1 MCLISPGF
9 PNCLNQGG
17 WPANPT
23 LSGLNTGMYYF
34 TVTSGDG
41 CFAED
46 SVLIENVCDG
56 QITSNAYDPL

>member
-1 MCLISPGF
+1 MFNS
-9 PNCLNQGG
+9 NG

-46 SVLIENVCDG
+46 SVLIQDVCNG
-56 QITSNAYDPL
+56 QITSNVYDPGDSVVPVSVE